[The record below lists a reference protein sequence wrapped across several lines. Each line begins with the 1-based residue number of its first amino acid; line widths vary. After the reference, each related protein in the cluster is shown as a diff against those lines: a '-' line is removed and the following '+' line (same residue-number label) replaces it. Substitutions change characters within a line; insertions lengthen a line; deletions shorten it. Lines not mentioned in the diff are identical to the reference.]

1 MNRCFPA
8 RSHGSNDDHD
18 DRSARWTIQAMRILS
33 AAMRHAVMET
43 RERNIEVYELD
54 EQPVDAKSSYVMDK
68 KTVATLQHFYFKA
81 VDSINKLSEASR
93 VSHNGDLDGY
103 TPATALDELQSGLR
117 ALVIPLLFALEEQ
130 AKVEAM

>member
-1 MNRCFPA
+1 MM
-8 RSHGSNDDHD
+8 
-18 DRSARWTIQAMRILS
+18 WTIQAMRILS
-33 AAMRHAVMET
+33 GAMQHAVMET

-54 EQPVDAKSSYVMDK
+54 EQLVDVKSSYLMDK

-81 VDSINKLSEASR
+81 VDGVEKLSQTSR
-93 VSHNGDLDGY
+93 ISRDGDVDDYTTATGLDQ
-103 TPATALDELQSGLR
+103 LQDALR